1 MTDQEL
7 ADTLKARLSAW
18 QGYME
23 QAQRHAPGKPAEEPP
38 VEQNTASETPVFAEV
53 AFPSIAEPVPDS
65 LIERYEEQIADLR
78 AALEH
83 ERRQSRCLSE
93 TLAREQALRAT
104 ASTNPPRSGGDR
116 QHERY
121 SRAESEMRSQILWL
135 FILLVGIVCCL
146 VFFIR

>member
-1 MTDQEL
+1 MEARMTDQEL
-7 ADTLKARLSAW
+7 ADKLKARLSAW

-23 QAQRHAPGKPAEEPP
+23 QAQSRSSGEPMEDPPAEGVAPEPP
-38 VEQNTASETPVFAEV
+38 VFDTISPRLV
-53 AFPSIAEPVPDS
+53 AEPVLLPNS
-65 LIERYEEQIADLR
+65 LIERYEQQIADLR

-83 ERRQSRCLSE
+83 ERHQSRCLAE

-121 SRAESEMRSQILWL
+121 SRAA
-135 FILLVGIVCCL
+135 
-146 VFFIR
+146 